1 MNEKSFVSLYLKKL
15 EYKGLIVPV
24 WYREITQN
32 SLKKLWEKWVFE
44 KWKKI
49 KRKRLEEES
58 KGVLRAALDV
68 KTGGCFEWAVLT

>member
-1 MNEKSFVSLYLKKL
+1 MSRYGIGRLRKIL
-15 EYKGLIVPV
+15 G
-24 WYREITQN
+24 
-32 SLKKLWEKWVFE
+32 LKKLWEKWVFE

>member
-1 MNEKSFVSLYLKKL
+1 MSRYGIGRLRKIR
-15 EYKGLIVPV
+15 G
-24 WYREITQN
+24 
-32 SLKKLWEKWVFE
+32 LKKLWEKWVFE

-68 KTGGCFEWAVLT
+68 KTGAALNGQYLLKQVLAIRIKYLF